1 MSDASSSGVNGS
13 PGVRGV
19 SKRAESGLRYMMVEE
34 ARRRCASMFEAYAS
48 CTSTTFFL
56 AVPWSCRGDLD
67 ALNACLHRY
76 TTDTV
81 LDEYKRRWIAA
92 GAPNDFKEALKKVAS
107 S

>member
-1 MSDASSSGVNGS
+1 
-13 PGVRGV
+13 
-19 SKRAESGLRYMMVEE
+19 
-34 ARRRCASMFEAYAS
+34 MFEAYAS

-76 TTDTV
+76 TTDAV

-92 GAPNDFKEALKKVAS
+92 GAPSDFKGALKKVAS